1 MNQEILTLMQTIITQ
16 TNGVAKLTIQQK
28 DAQVLADNS
37 MIELEALQVELEKN
51 TNNLIALLNQ

>member
-16 TNGVAKLTIQQK
+16 TNGVAKLTTQQK
-28 DAQVLADNS
+28 DAQILADNS

-51 TNNLIALLNQ
+51 TNDLITLLNQ

>member
-16 TNGVAKLTIQQK
+16 TNGVAKLTTQQK
-28 DAQVLADNS
+28 DAQILADNS